1 MEFATPLSNG
11 EDRIDAYHNGEPLWY
26 HTMEDI
32 LIEQVHGLVLHD
44 LAAELHLMHN
54 DGEPRSFAEA
64 EEHATWR
71 AAMQLEMDVAERNR
85 TW

>member
-1 MEFATPLSNG
+1 MP
-11 EDRIDAYHNGEPLWY
+11 
-26 HTMEDI
+26 
-32 LIEQVHGLVLHD
+32 GLVLHD
-44 LAAELHLMHN
+44 LAAELHLMHD

>member
-1 MEFATPLSNG
+1 MPLSNA
-11 EDRIDAYHNGEPLWY
+11 EDRIDAYHEGEPLRY
-26 HTMEDI
+26 RTVEDI
-32 LIEQVHGLVLHD
+32 LGELSVPGLVLHD